1 MLTHCPYCNA
11 RLDPSASRCPVCK
24 ASLANARPLPP
35 PSARPGPP
43 SAPPSASQPARVA
56 PSRLNIGPPPNA
68 RVPGA
73 ALHAPPAVRPPPS
86 RAAQVPAPPKPA
98 PTPPRPAPSRPE
110 EDDVDTLSALTNPQ
124 LRLSA
129 GEWLRERFQLTARM
143 GEGLFGTTWRAL
155 DTTGGPDVAVK
166 VMGPL
171 LLLNEGERR
180 DFHGKCEM
188 FTRRT
193 LAGCVLPSDVVLAP
207 GCVAVVSPLVD
218 GVSLRS
224 VLSARRSIGAAL
236 STEEALRVVHSLV
249 LALQAMHTASPHG
262 LLRPE
267 DVMVTARG
275 LLLTDGILG
284 VCIPPDRLVERV
296 RAAQGEAMPYLA
308 PEVLAGRRPT
318 ASADLYAL
326 GAMTTEVI
334 GGATPDRGPD
344 LSSFTPELRRAIVT
358 LLDREPGRR
367 PAGIRMLLDALSSM
381 VGLSQRPA
389 DPPLPLPE
397 QVALR
402 TPVEVQAPP
411 RPSPAATSSS
421 SSRLPTVAPLT
432 EASREIP
439 HGRLGSAT
447 ASLPLMVNPRAPA
460 PITTSGPPPDLAVR
474 SGPPGG
480 LPLPPLR
487 SSPSS
492 PAKSRPLPPLQ
503 ARAEPPP
510 EAETVMR
517 PAPQRPAAAS
527 SSPSRSLRED
537 DMIDPKLLRAARMLD
552 AERRVPR
559 AETLDEIDLIDDD

>member
-35 PSARPGPP
+35 PASRPP
-43 SAPPSASQPARVA
+43 SSSPAARVA
-56 PSRLNIGPPPNA
+56 PSRLNFSGPPPNA
-68 RVPGA
+68 RVPNASLRPSSA
-73 ALHAPPAVRPPPS
+73 APSPPVAAPPSPPAAPPPRPPP
-86 RAAQVPAPPKPA
+86 PTLPKA
-98 PTPPRPAPSRPE
+98 PPRPVPVQD
-110 EDDVDTLSALTNPQ
+110 DDVDTQSALTNPQ

-129 GEWLRERFQLTARM
+129 GEWLRERFQLTARL
-143 GEGLFGTTWRAL
+143 GEGLFGTTWRAT
-155 DTTGGPDVAVK
+155 DTAGGPDVAVK
-166 VMGPL
+166 VMGAL

-188 FTRRT
+188 FTRRS

-218 GVSLRS
+218 GVSLRA
-224 VLSARRSIGAAL
+224 VLDARKARGGALSA
-236 STEEALRVVHSLV
+236 EESLRVVHSLV

-267 DVMVTARG
+267 NVLVTARG

-296 RAAQGEAMPYLA
+296 RASQSEAMPYLA
-308 PEVLAGRRPT
+308 PEVVAGRRPT

-326 GAMTTEVI
+326 GAMTTEII

-344 LSSFTPELRRAIVT
+344 LSTFTPELRRAVAT

-367 PAGIRMLLDALSSM
+367 PAGSRMLLDALSAM

-397 QVALR
+397 QVAV
-402 TPVEVQAPP
+402 PPEVDEVTRMKARPE
-411 RPSPAATSSS
+411 PSP
-421 SSRLPTVAPLT
+421 SSRLPTIAPMT
-432 EASREIP
+432 EPDRDPAQ
-439 HGRLGSAT
+439 GRLGSAT
-447 ASLPLMVNPRAPA
+447 ASLPLVMNAAVHAA
-460 PITTSGPPPDLAVR
+460 ITASGPPPNLAVR

-480 LPLPPLR
+480 FNPPP
-487 SSPSS
+487 PSEKT
-492 PAKSRPLPPLQ
+492 PVKTRVLPPLQ
-503 ARAEPPP
+503 SGRPLPSAPGGPP
-510 EAETVMR
+510 AR
-517 PAPQRPAAAS
+517 PAPTPSAS
-527 SSPSRSLRED
+527 SRSLRD
-537 DMIDPKLLRAARMLD
+537 DDVIDPRLLRAAKMLD

-559 AETLDEIDLIDDD
+559 METLDEIELIEDD

>member
-1 MLTHCPYCNA
+1 
-11 RLDPSASRCPVCK
+11 
-24 ASLANARPLPP
+24 
-35 PSARPGPP
+35 
-43 SAPPSASQPARVA
+43 
-56 PSRLNIGPPPNA
+56 
-68 RVPGA
+68 
-73 ALHAPPAVRPPPS
+73 
-86 RAAQVPAPPKPA
+86 
-98 PTPPRPAPSRPE
+98 
-110 EDDVDTLSALTNPQ
+110 LSALTNPQ

-129 GEWLRERFQLTARM
+129 GEWLRDRFQLTARL

-193 LAGCVLPSDVVLAP
+193 LAGCVLPSEVVLAP

-224 VLSARRSIGAAL
+224 VLSARRSIGSAL

-389 DPPLPLPE
+389 DPPLPLPD

-402 TPVEVQAPP
+402 TPLEAQSPP
-411 RPSPAATSSS
+411 KPSTDASSS
-421 SSRLPTVAPLT
+421 SSRLPTVAPLS
-432 EASREIP
+432 EPPRELP

-460 PITTSGPPPDLAVR
+460 PITASGPPPDLAVR

-480 LPLPPLR
+480 LPLPPMR
-487 SSPSS
+487 GAPSS

-503 ARAEPPP
+503 ARAEPPR

-517 PAPQRPAAAS
+517 PAPQRPAPA
-527 SSPSRSLRED
+527 PSAPVSTAPARSLRED
-537 DMIDPKLLRAARMLD
+537 DTIDPKLLRAARMLD

>member
-1 MLTHCPYCNA
+1 M
-11 RLDPSASRCPVCK
+11 RSPV
-24 ASLANARPLPP
+24 
-35 PSARPGPP
+35 
-43 SAPPSASQPARVA
+43 
-56 PSRLNIGPPPNA
+56 
-68 RVPGA
+68 RVPA
-73 ALHAPPAVRPPPS
+73 
-86 RAAQVPAPPKPA
+86 
-98 PTPPRPAPSRPE
+98 E
-110 EDDVDTLSALTNPQ
+110 DDDVDTLSALTNPQ

-129 GEWLRERFQLTARM
+129 GEWLRERFQLTARL

-166 VMGPL
+166 VMGAL

-193 LAGCVLPSDVVLAP
+193 LAGCALPCDVVLAP

-218 GVSLRS
+218 GVSLRE
-224 VLSARRSIGAAL
+224 VLSARRSAGSAL
-236 STEEALRVVHSLV
+236 SAEESLRVVHSLV

-267 DVMVTARG
+267 NVMVTARG

-296 RAAQGEAMPYLA
+296 RAAQPGAMPYLA

-344 LSSFTPELRRAIVT
+344 LSTFTPELRRAIAT

-367 PAGIRMLLDALSSM
+367 PAGSRMLLDALSAL
-381 VGLSQRPA
+381 VGLPQRPP
-389 DPPLPLPE
+389 DPPLPLPDL
-397 QVALR
+397 VSLR
-402 TPVEVQAPP
+402 TPPDAAPVAP
-411 RPSPAATSSS
+411 APAAPVAAA
-421 SSRLPTVAPLT
+421 SRLPTVAPLP
-432 EASREIP
+432 SLMRDPP

-447 ASLPLMVNPRAPA
+447 ASLPLIANPRAPA
-460 PITTSGPPPDLAVR
+460 PGSTSGPPPDLAVR

-480 LPLPPLR
+480 LTLPPLR
-487 SSPSS
+487 
-492 PAKSRPLPPLQ
+492 PAPGGPVKTRLLPPLQ
-503 ARAEPPP
+503 PGGAPPRQG
-510 EAETVMR
+510 AETEPETETVLR
-517 PAPQRPAAAS
+517 PAPQRPSPVAS
-527 SSPSRSLRED
+527 APPRSLRED
-537 DMIDPKLLRAARMLD
+537 DTIDPKLLRAAKMLD

>member
-43 SAPPSASQPARVA
+43 SAPPSASPSSARVA
-56 PSRLNIGPPPNA
+56 PSRLNVGPPPNA

-73 ALHAPPAVRPPPS
+73 GLQPPPAVRPPPS
-86 RAAQVPAPPKPA
+86 RVAPASPPPKPA
-98 PTPPRPAPSRPE
+98 PAPPRPAPPRPE

-129 GEWLRERFQLTARM
+129 GEWLRDRFQLTARL
-143 GEGLFGTTWRAL
+143 GDGLFGTTWRAL

-166 VMGPL
+166 MMGPL

-224 VLSARRSIGAAL
+224 VLSARRSIGSAL

-402 TPVEVQAPP
+402 TPLEAQAPP
-411 RPSPAATSSS
+411 KPSPAASSSS
-421 SSRLPTVAPLT
+421 SSRLPTVAPLP
-432 EASREIP
+432 EPSRELP

-447 ASLPLMVNPRAPA
+447 ASLPLVANPRAPA

-480 LPLPPLR
+480 LPLPPMR
-487 SSPSS
+487 SAPSA
-492 PAKSRPLPPLQ
+492 PARSRPLPPLQ
-503 ARAEPPP
+503 SRAEPPP

-517 PAPQRPAAAS
+517 PAPQRPAS
-527 SSPSRSLRED
+527 SAPSRSLRED
-537 DMIDPKLLRAARMLD
+537 DTIDPKLLRAARMLD

>member
-1 MLTHCPYCNA
+1 MS
-11 RLDPSASRCPVCK
+11 PSS
-24 ASLANARPLPP
+24 S
-35 PSARPGPP
+35 
-43 SAPPSASQPARVA
+43 PARVA
-56 PSRLNIGPPPNA
+56 PSRLNFGALPNA
-68 RVPGA
+68 RGPSGDPQ
-73 ALHAPPAVRPPPS
+73 PPRPPPAPA
-86 RAAQVPAPPKPA
+86 RPAPAPPRPLPKPIA
-98 PTPPRPAPSRPE
+98 
-110 EDDVDTLSALTNPQ
+110 DDDDIDTLSALTNPQ
-124 LRLSA
+124 LQLSA
-129 GEWLRERFQLTARM
+129 GAWLRERFRLTERL

-155 DTTGGPDVAVK
+155 DTTGGSDVSVK
-166 VMGPL
+166 VMGSL

-193 LAGCVLPSDVVLAP
+193 LAGCVLPSDVVLSP
-207 GCVAVVSPLVD
+207 GSVAVVSPLVD
-218 GVSLRS
+218 GVSLRA
-224 VLSARRSIGAAL
+224 VLTARRSAGMAL
-236 STEEALRVVHSLV
+236 SAEESLRIVHSLV

-262 LLRPE
+262 FLRPE

-296 RAAQGEAMPYLA
+296 RAAQSQAMPYLA

-344 LSSFTPELRRAIVT
+344 LSTFTPELRRAIAT

-367 PAGIRMLLDALSSM
+367 PAGSRMLLDALSSM

-397 QVALR
+397 QVSLR
-402 TPVEVQAPP
+402 TTLEAPAP
-411 RPSPAATSSS
+411 RPSASA
-421 SSRLPTVAPLT
+421 SRLPTVAPLA
-432 EASREIP
+432 ESARDAV

-447 ASLPLMVNPRAPA
+447 ASLPLMSNPRSPA
-460 PITTSGPPPDLAVR
+460 PITISGPPPDLAVR

-480 LPLPPLR
+480 LTLPPLR
-487 SSPSS
+487 HAPNL
-492 PAKSRPLPPLQ
+492 PVKTRLLPPLQ
-503 ARAEPPP
+503 APSVPPVEP
-510 EAETVMR
+510 ETVLR
-517 PAPQRPAAAS
+517 AAPQRPGVAAS
-527 SSPSRSLRED
+527 VSARPARDD
-537 DMIDPKLLRAARMLD
+537 DMIDPKLLRAAKMLD

-559 AETLDEIDLIDDD
+559 PETLEEIDLIEED

>member
-1 MLTHCPYCNA
+1 MSPA
-11 RLDPSASRCPVCK
+11 PVPPVP
-24 ASLANARPLPP
+24 ARP
-35 PSARPGPP
+35 
-43 SAPPSASQPARVA
+43 QPRITA
-56 PSRLNIGPPPNA
+56 
-68 RVPGA
+68 
-73 ALHAPPAVRPPPS
+73 
-86 RAAQVPAPPKPA
+86 
-98 PTPPRPAPSRPE
+98 
-110 EDDVDTLSALTNPQ
+110 EDDDIDTLSALTNPQ

-129 GEWLRERFQLTARM
+129 GEWLRERFQLTARL

-188 FTRRT
+188 FTRRS

-218 GVSLRS
+218 GVSLRA
-224 VLSARRSIGAAL
+224 VLSARRSIGSAL
-236 STEEALRVVHSLV
+236 TAEESLRVVHSLV

-267 DVMVTARG
+267 NVMITARG

-296 RAAQGEAMPYLA
+296 RAAQSEAMPYLA

-367 PAGIRMLLDALSSM
+367 PAGSRMLLDALSAM

-402 TPVEVQAPP
+402 TPVEAPPAP
-411 RPSPAATSSS
+411 RPSPAPISSS

-432 EASREIP
+432 ESARELA

-447 ASLPLMVNPRAPA
+447 ASLPLLANPRSPA

-480 LPLPPLR
+480 LAPLR
-487 SSPSS
+487 SSPAA
-492 PAKSRPLPPLQ
+492 PAKARALPPLQ
-503 ARAEPPP
+503 TASAPPP
-510 EAETVMR
+510 EAETVHR
-517 PAPQRPAAAS
+517 PAPQRPAAAQG
-527 SSPSRSLRED
+527 SPSRSLRED
-537 DMIDPKLLRAARMLD
+537 DMIDPRLLRAAKMLD
-552 AERRVPR
+552 AERRVPHP
-559 AETLDEIDLIDDD
+559 ETLDEIDLIDDD

>member
-1 MLTHCPYCNA
+1 M
-11 RLDPSASRCPVCK
+11 
-24 ASLANARPLPP
+24 
-35 PSARPGPP
+35 
-43 SAPPSASQPARVA
+43 
-56 PSRLNIGPPPNA
+56 
-68 RVPGA
+68 
-73 ALHAPPAVRPPPS
+73 RPPPS
-86 RAAQVPAPPKPA
+86 RAAPCARAGLPG
-98 PTPPRPAPSRPE
+98 PRRRLE

-129 GEWLRERFQLTARM
+129 GEWLRDRFQLTARL

-166 VMGPL
+166 MMGPL

-218 GVSLRS
+218 GVSLRA
-224 VLSARRSIGAAL
+224 VLSARRSIGSAL

-296 RAAQGEAMPYLA
+296 RAAQSEAMPYLA

-402 TPVEVQAPP
+402 TPLEAQAPP
-411 RPSPAATSSS
+411 KPSPAASSSS

-432 EASREIP
+432 ESSRELP

-480 LPLPPLR
+480 LPLPPMR
-487 SSPSS
+487 SAPSA

-503 ARAEPPP
+503 VRAEPPP

-517 PAPQRPAAAS
+517 PAPQRPAPAS
-527 SSPSRSLRED
+527 SAPSRSLRED
-537 DMIDPKLLRAARMLD
+537 DMIDPKLLRAAKMLD

>member
-35 PSARPGPP
+35 PASRPP
-43 SAPPSASQPARVA
+43 SSSPAARVA
-56 PSRLNIGPPPNA
+56 PSRLSVGAPPNA
-68 RVPGA
+68 RVPNASLRPSSA
-73 ALHAPPAVRPPPS
+73 APSPPAAPPPRPPTLP
-86 RAAQVPAPPKPA
+86 RP
-98 PTPPRPAPSRPE
+98 PPRPAPLPVS
-110 EDDVDTLSALTNPQ
+110 DDDIDTQSALTNPP

-129 GEWLRERFQLTARM
+129 GEWLRERFQLTARL
-143 GEGLFGTTWRAL
+143 GEGLFGTTWRAA

-166 VMGPL
+166 VMGAL

-188 FTRRT
+188 FTKRS
-193 LAGCVLPSDVVLAP
+193 LAGCVLPSDVVIAP

-218 GVSLRS
+218 GVSLRA
-224 VLSARRSIGAAL
+224 VLDARRSRGAAL
-236 STEEALRVVHSLV
+236 SAEESLRVVHSLV

-267 DVMVTARG
+267 NVMVTARG

-296 RAAQGEAMPYLA
+296 RASQSEAMPYLA
-308 PEVLAGRRPT
+308 PEVVAGRRPT

-326 GAMTTEVI
+326 GAMTTEII

-344 LSSFTPELRRAIVT
+344 LSSFTPELRRAVAT

-367 PAGIRMLLDALSSM
+367 PAGSRMLLDALSAM
-381 VGLSQRPA
+381 VGLSQRPT

-397 QVALR
+397 QVSVQ
-402 TPVEVQAPP
+402 PVVDEVTRLKSRPEPP
-411 RPSPAATSSS
+411 P
-421 SSRLPTVAPLT
+421 SSRLPTMAPLP
-432 EASREIP
+432 EPERDPA

-447 ASLPLMVNPRAPA
+447 ASLPLVMNAVSHAA
-460 PITTSGPPPDLAVR
+460 IAASGPPPNLAVR
-474 SGPPGG
+474 SGPPGS
-480 LPLPPLR
+480 L
-487 SSPSS
+487 SSP
-492 PAKSRPLPPLQ
+492 PASEKTPVKTRVLPPLQ
-503 ARAEPPP
+503 STRPPP
-510 EAETVMR
+510 SASPQHGAP
-517 PAPQRPAAAS
+517 PARSAAAPS
-527 SSPSRSLRED
+527 ASSRSLRD
-537 DMIDPKLLRAARMLD
+537 DDVIDPRLLRAAKMLD

-559 AETLDEIDLIDDD
+559 VETLDEIELIDDD

>member
-43 SAPPSASQPARVA
+43 SAPPSASSPSARVA
-56 PSRLNIGPPPNA
+56 PSRLNVGPPPNA

-73 ALHAPPAVRPPPS
+73 GLQPPPPVRPPPS
-86 RAAQVPAPPKPA
+86 RTAPAAPPPKPA
-98 PTPPRPAPSRPE
+98 PAPPRPAPSRLE

-124 LRLSA
+124 LRLSV
-129 GEWLRERFQLTARM
+129 GEWLRDRFQLTARL

-155 DTTGGPDVAVK
+155 DTTGGPDVVVK
-166 VMGPL
+166 MMGPL

-224 VLSARRSIGAAL
+224 VLSARRSIGSAL

-402 TPVEVQAPP
+402 TPLEAQAPP
-411 RPSPAATSSS
+411 KPSPAASSS

-432 EASREIP
+432 EPSRELP

-447 ASLPLMVNPRAPA
+447 ASLPLMANPRAPA

-480 LPLPPLR
+480 LPLPPMR
-487 SSPSS
+487 SAPSA

-517 PAPQRPAAAS
+517 PAPQRPVPAS
-527 SSPSRSLRED
+527 SAPSRSLRED